1 MSATA
6 EVQSGLEGV
15 VAFATEI
22 AEPDREGG
30 ALRYRGVDIEELV
43 GNVPFE
49 QVWGLL
55 VDGTLQPG
63 LPPAEPH
70 PLSVRSGDPRVDVQ
84 SALAMLAPQWGF
96 GQLID
101 ISDEEARDNLA
112 RASVMALSF
121 VAQSARGIGKPPV
134 PQREID
140 KAKSI
145 PERFLIRWR
154 GEANPDHVK
163 AIDAYW
169 NSAAEH
175 GMNASTFTARVV
187 ASTGADV
194 AAALSAAVGALSG
207 PLHGGA
213 PSRVLKMLDDVAE
226 FGDAEQYVKDV
237 LDSGQRLMGFGHRVY
252 RAEDPRARV
261 LRRTAHEI
269 DAPRVEVAEALE
281 KAALAEL
288 QARRPDRVLATN
300 VEFWSAVVLDFAEVP
315 PELFTP
321 MFTCA
326 RTAGWSAHIMEQKRE
341 GKLIRPTAKYVGPR
355 RGRCRT
361 CAERIELEVGP
372 ASGRGP
378 GTDPHVLRE
387 HPGGAEPRPQRAQRG
402 RASAPSSAAAARLVT
417 VVERGHD
424 LARRAGGETRRR
436 RARPGR
442 GGRID
447 LAGDRPAVGA
457 VVGLGP
463 PAVEHAELQA
473 AVEGRLHAARA
484 AGLQRRPRQVQP
496 HVAAAHQPGRRV
508 EVVVVEEHHP
518 LADDLGRLEPEQALQ
533 RRAWPPRRADGPCRP
548 GPPAPAGRRP
558 AARAS
563 SPGRGSAGPA
573 ACRWPP
579 GGRTRASA
587 TSGSNARAA
596 AST

>member
-1 MSATA
+1 MSATI

-43 GNVPFE
+43 GQVPFE

-55 VDGTLQPG
+55 VDDSLEPG

-70 PLSVRSGDPRVDVQ
+70 PLSVHSGDPRVDVQ

-101 ISDEEARDNLA
+101 ISDEAARDNLA

-134 PQREID
+134 SQREID
-140 KAKSI
+140 MATSI

-154 GEANPDHVK
+154 GEADPRHVK

-213 PSRVLKMLDDVAE
+213 PSRVLKMLDDVAAS
-226 FGDAEQYVKDV
+226 GDAERYVKDV

-261 LRRTAHEI
+261 LRRTAKEI
-269 DAPRVEVAEALE
+269 GAPRVEVAEALE
-281 KAALAEL
+281 EAALAEL
-288 QARRPDRVLATN
+288 RARRPDRVLATN

-341 GKLIRPTAKYVGPR
+341 GKLIRPTAKYVGH
-355 RGRCRT
+355 G
-361 CAERIELEVGP
+361 
-372 ASGRGP
+372 
-378 GTDPHVLRE
+378 
-387 HPGGAEPRPQRAQRG
+387 PRPL
-402 RASAPSSAAAARLVT
+402 S
-417 VVERGHD
+417 D
-424 LARRAGGETRRR
+424 LR
-436 RARPGR
+436 
-442 GGRID
+442 
-447 LAGDRPAVGA
+447 
-457 VVGLGP
+457 
-463 PAVEHAELQA
+463 
-473 AVEGRLHAARA
+473 
-484 AGLQRRPRQVQP
+484 
-496 HVAAAHQPGRRV
+496 
-508 EVVVVEEHHP
+508 
-518 LADDLGRLEPEQALQ
+518 
-533 RRAWPPRRADGPCRP
+533 
-548 GPPAPAGRRP
+548 
-558 AARAS
+558 
-563 SPGRGSAGPA
+563 
-573 ACRWPP
+573 
-579 GGRTRASA
+579 
-587 TSGSNARAA
+587 
-596 AST
+596 